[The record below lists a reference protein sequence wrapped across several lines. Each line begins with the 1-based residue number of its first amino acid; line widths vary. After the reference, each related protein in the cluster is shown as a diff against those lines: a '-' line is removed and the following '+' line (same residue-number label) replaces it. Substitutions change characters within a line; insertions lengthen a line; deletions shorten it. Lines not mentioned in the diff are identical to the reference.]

1 MNSGTDE
8 KVSQFSFPTYNDQ
21 YDKWISALLNAMNYS
36 QKTVVCVEIT
46 GQLDIE
52 RQWQTS

>member
-8 KVSQFSFPTYNDQ
+8 KVSLFSFPTDNDQ
-21 YDKWISALLNAMNYS
+21 YDKWISALLNTMNYY
-36 QKTVVCVEIT
+36 QKTVVYVEIT

-52 RQWQTS
+52 

>member
-8 KVSQFSFPTYNDQ
+8 KVSLFSFPTDNDQ

-36 QKTVVCVEIT
+36 QKTVVCVGIT

-52 RQWQTS
+52 